1 MEPEG
6 AFLYDKLRHPV
17 AFLVFLTTL
26 LLPIGVGFFAA
37 RRTRSQSDFFLGGR
51 TMNAFVVGLSAVSTG
66 RSAWL
71 VLGLSGIAYINGIG
85 AVWAMVGYIT
95 VEAWQFFYLGK
106 KLRHETQA
114 QDSITLIDY
123 FEARY
128 RDKAKLLR
136 ITGVVI
142 ITIFITAYV
151 AAQFNA
157 GAKALSAALNF
168 PTYGALLICGLLIM
182 VYMVLGGYVAVAFN
196 DVLRAIIMF
205 AGLILLPLIM
215 IFSVIGVQSF
225 YQSLAGIES
234 GFLDPWALGL
244 GAIVGFVGI
253 GLGSPGQPHIVVR
266 YMSIRHEK
274 DLKYSAIIG
283 TFWNIAMGLG
293 AISIGLIAR
302 VIFTDVNALPGN
314 DPELVY
320 LILSAQYLSPP
331 LYGLLIGGVFAAIL
345 STADSQ
351 LLVVASTFASD
362 FYQKVLYPQ
371 KQISEH
377 RKLYLGRIV
386 VVIAGIL
393 AIILAYAAHD
403 LIFWLV
409 LFAWGGLGAS
419 FGPALIL
426 SLFWKKTTK
435 YGAFAGML
443 SGAIVVI
450 VWHLWLKDYTG
461 IYELIPAFAVSLAII
476 VIISLITQPRTL
488 IKG

>member
-17 AFLVFLTTL
+17 AFLVFLATL
-26 LLPIGVGFFAA
+26 LLPVGVGFFAA
-37 RRTRSQSDFFLGGR
+37 RKTRNQSDFFLGGR
-51 TMNAFVVGLSAVSTG
+51 SMNAFVVGLSAVSTG

-71 VLGLSGIAYINGIG
+71 VLGLSGIAYMNGIG
-85 AVWAMVGYIT
+85 AVWAIVGYIA
-95 VEAWQFFYLGK
+95 VEAWQFYYLGK
-106 KLRHETQA
+106 KLRSETQA

-123 FEARY
+123 FEARF
-128 RDKAKLLR
+128 RDKTKLLR
-136 ITGVVI
+136 ITGVII
-142 ITIFITAYV
+142 ITLFITAYV

-168 PTYGALLICGLLIM
+168 PTGGALLICGLLIM

-215 IFSVIGVQSF
+215 IFSQIGLQSF
-225 YQSLAGIES
+225 YQSLVIIES

-283 TFWNIAMGLG
+283 TAWNIAMGLG

-302 VIFTDVNALPGN
+302 VIFTDVNALPGA

-371 KQISEH
+371 KQISEK
-377 RKLYLGRIV
+377 RKLYLGRII

-393 AIILAYAAHD
+393 AIILAYVAQD

-435 YGAFAGML
+435 YGAFTGML
-443 SGAIVVI
+443 IGAIVVI
-450 VWHLWLKDYTG
+450 VWNLWLKDYTG
-461 IYELIPAFAVSLAII
+461 IYELIPAFAVALATI
-476 VIISLITQPRTL
+476 VIVSLCTQPRSL
-488 IKG
+488 IR